1 MSVSGTQEVS
11 QTDRPTPL
19 LTVPEVAAILRVTD
33 RTVRRWAN
41 EGRIERIKLGGVAR
55 FTASSIEELIAQE
68 SLINE

>member
-1 MSVSGTQEVS
+1 MSVLSTSEVS
-11 QTDRPTPL
+11 QADRPTPL

-68 SLINE
+68 SLIND